1 MNKKVK
7 FTAVEKTFFVLRF
20 RELNIS
26 PLVFCRLSNVE
37 STAIHRQWIKY
48 DHEGLEKLEEIKI
61 KRLYS
66 SHTLINSVED
76 YLTGKFS
83 MLQIVKKYNLSG
95 DSVLRQWLKWYNT
108 PKWNIK
114 VGEFM
119 AREKISK
126 DKKIQLVLQYI
137 NKEKSAKEIATNN
150 DITEGQLRDWARKYK
165 IHGDNAL
172 DDKRGIRKDQSDLS
186 QEEILKRKNKEL
198 EEKNRRL
205 EAELLLIKKLK
216 ELEGGVI

>member
-1 MNKKVK
+1 MSNKVK
-7 FTAVEKTFFVLRF
+7 FTPEQKMFFVLKF
-20 RELNIS
+20 RELKIS
-26 PLVFCRLSNVE
+26 LAEFCRLYNVE
-37 STAIHRQWIKY
+37 RTAIHRWSIKY
-48 DHEGLEKLEEIKI
+48 DNEGLEGLKEIK
-61 KRLYS
+61 KPTKYP
-66 SHTLINSVED
+66 SHVLINSVKD
-76 YLTGKFS
+76 YLTGNFS
-83 MLQIVKKYNLSG
+83 MLQIVKIYNLSG
-95 DSVLRQWLKWYNT
+95 DAVLRTWLKWYNT

-186 QEEILKRKNKEL
+186 QEEILKKKKKEL